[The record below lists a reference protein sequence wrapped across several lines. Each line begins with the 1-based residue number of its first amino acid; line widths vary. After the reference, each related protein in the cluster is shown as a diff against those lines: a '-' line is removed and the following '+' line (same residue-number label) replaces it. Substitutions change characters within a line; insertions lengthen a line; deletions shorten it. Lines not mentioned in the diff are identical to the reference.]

1 MSAAGQRRVISFSR
15 ASAASAEARMVR
27 TISST
32 LETAT
37 ARPHRIWLRSRAFF
51 SSNAVRRATTSS
63 RKVMKWLRKSR
74 SISVSGRPPFK
85 ASILHANEVCMGVK
99 RNNWF
104 NTTSAVASRLSS
116 ITTRTPIRSD
126 SSATLDMPSILLSRT
141 ISAMISIMRDL
152 LT

>member
-1 MSAAGQRRVISFSR
+1 
-15 ASAASAEARMVR
+15 
-27 TISST
+27 
-32 LETAT
+32 
-37 ARPHRIWLRSRAFF
+37 
-51 SSNAVRRATTSS
+51 
-63 RKVMKWLRKSR
+63 
-74 SISVSGRPPFK
+74 
-85 ASILHANEVCMGVK
+85 MGVK

-126 SSATLDMPSILLSRT
+126 SSATLEMPSIFLSRT